1 MVIILSHGAAGIISL
16 TAYLIGFTAGLISD
30 AADVKAILFSEDEVK
45 AKLDLLRNVD
55 IYTENWSSTLVDQ
68 AGPPTEA
75 EMALKEG
82 RKQLH
87 FPDGK
92 APPTFKELGDTPMP
106 GFPNVSARD
115 MSRVIAFLRSKGWEL
130 RTTQDLGDCLYASV
144 IRGISLKAEF
154 VTAHLKR
161 LLVVMI
167 CTYPVFFYHYL
178 RYGIAATYGHTRPTP
193 AEIDRQEREGEIT
206 ADQAHILRLPGPF
219 SLVTFCEYILQPGA
233 WGDEHMLHLVSL
245 LWQLRI
251 TILHATTLGEY
262 RIRHNCRLQ
271 EVDLVVVFINGNH
284 YMGTGEYRRVN

>member
-1 MVIILSHGAAGIISL
+1 MVLSHGAAGIISL
-16 TAYLIGFTAGLISD
+16 TTYLIVFTAGLISD

-45 AKLDLLRNVD
+45 TKLDPLKKVN
-55 IYTENWSSTLVDQ
+55 IYNEKWSSTLVDYP
-68 AGPPTEA
+68 GPPTE
-75 EMALKEG
+75 EELALKEG
-82 RKQLH
+82 RKELH

-92 APPTFKELGDTPMP
+92 APPSFKELGDTPRP
-106 GFPNVSARD
+106 GFPNVSAKD

-144 IRGISLKAEF
+144 LRGIALKAEF

-167 CTYPVFFYHYL
+167 TTFPEFFYHYL

-206 ADQAHILRLPGPF
+206 ADQAQILRLPGPF
-219 SLVTFCEYILQPGA
+219 SLVSFCEYILKPGA